1 MLTKD
6 LSQENVLLSERDGL
20 SREPQAIVYDAVD
33 HQLLVSNDS
42 FYYSNRNTVD
52 CFKL

>member
-6 LSQENVLLSERDGL
+6 LSQENILLSKRDGL
-20 SREPQAIVYDAVD
+20 SRGPQTIVYDAVD
-33 HQLLVSNDS
+33 HQFLLSNDS
-42 FYYSNRNTVD
+42 SDSNRNTVD